1 MTELEM
7 KQDDYPY
14 YECPESWFKD
24 INDMVDELY
33 KLLSIYNLPKS
44 ELVFE
49 QIKEKNGQIR
59 VYITLVRQL
68 EDLNDEE
75 YIFYNCLSGIVEAI
89 IQKYERLI
97 KYKISNKLI

>member
-1 MTELEM
+1 MIELEVVETE
-7 KQDDYPY
+7 YPY
-14 YECPESWFKD
+14 YECPQTWFKD

-33 KLLSIYNLPKS
+33 KLLSIYNLSKS

-49 QIKEKNGQIR
+49 QIKEKNNLLR
-59 VYITLVRQL
+59 VYVSFPKQL
-68 EDLNDEE
+68 EDLTDEE

-97 KYKISNKLI
+97 KHKILHKLI